1 VRNHFAEKL
10 LNLARRFVGW
20 KRRNHMSNNKIKIF
34 LTAMV
39 LGLVGV
45 TAASAQFDFGTK
57 LKVTI
62 PNEFVVEDK
71 LFPAGEYTIE
81 PTSSITDSS
90 SILVIRGGK
99 HSMIFSTIPTESA
112 KAAEST
118 QLVFNVIDG
127 TRFLSKIS
135 FAGETTGSEIPKS
148 KSERRLIAEQKKME
162 QVVVP
167 ANTGL

>member
-1 VRNHFAEKL
+1 
-10 LNLARRFVGW
+10 
-20 KRRNHMSNNKIKIF
+20 MSNNKIKIF

-81 PTSSITDSS
+81 PTSSIIDSS
-90 SILVIRGGK
+90 STLVIRGGK

-112 KAAEST
+112 RPAEST
-118 QLVFNVIDG
+118 QLVFDVIDG
-127 TRFLSKIS
+127 TRFLSKIR
-135 FAGETTGSEIPKS
+135 FEGDTTGSEIPKS
-148 KSERRLIAEQKKME
+148 KTEKRLIAANRPVQP
-162 QVVVP
+162 VVVTT
-167 ANTGL
+167 NTGF

>member
-1 VRNHFAEKL
+1 
-10 LNLARRFVGW
+10 
-20 KRRNHMSNNKIKIF
+20 MSNNKIKIF

-45 TAASAQFDFGTK
+45 TAASAQFSFGSK

-81 PTSSITDSS
+81 PTSSIIDSS
-90 SILVIRGGK
+90 SSLVIRGGK

-112 KAAEST
+112 KAAENT
-118 QLVFNVIDG
+118 QLIFDVVDG
-127 TRFLSKIS
+127 TQYLSKIL
-135 FAGETTGSEIPKS
+135 FRGDTAGSEIPKT
-148 KSERRLIAEQKKME
+148 KSGRRLIAEQKKAQ

-167 ANTGL
+167 TNTGL